1 MILLW
6 LIIIILYSCYKV
18 SSVLES
24 SSSAEARLI
33 NQLPSTQPNQ
43 CCPSPLSSFAI
54 FYPYFINPFRAY
66 FFSTSSTFWWP
77 WHQWYWW
84 PSIDRGTGPLTI
96 CPVCDANPKYQSKTR
111 KIATNTIPTPT
122 YLISQ
127 FLSPLFWP
135 WCPAVMCSRI
145 CLCDGCG
152 LLYFRD
158 IICFDIIYWKE
169 EGMGWRNRY
178 RTTRSDE
185 WSNTTQIVPGHPES
199 S

>member
-77 WHQWYWW
+77 CHQWYWW
-84 PSIDRGTGPLTI
+84 PSIDRGRGPLTI

-111 KIATNTIPTPT
+111 KIATNTIPTLT

-135 WCPAVMCSRI
+135 WCPAVMCKSPIVSLEYVCAMVVDCYIFVISFVLISYIGKRRGW
-145 CLCDGCG
+145 DGVI
-152 LLYFRD
+152 D
-158 IICFDIIYWKE
+158 IGQRGVTND
-169 EGMGWRNRY
+169 
-178 RTTRSDE
+178 
-185 WSNTTQIVPGHPES
+185 QIRHK
-199 S
+199 

>member
-1 MILLW
+1 MTNRLIIIREQQSRWKSSLSLVHKCLIMILLW

-84 PSIDRGTGPLTI
+84 PSIDRGRGPLTI

-111 KIATNTIPTPT
+111 KIATNTIPT
-122 YLISQ
+122 ISIYR
-127 FLSPLFWP
+127 LS
-135 WCPAVMCSRI
+135 
-145 CLCDGCG
+145 
-152 LLYFRD
+152 
-158 IICFDIIYWKE
+158 
-169 EGMGWRNRY
+169 
-178 RTTRSDE
+178 
-185 WSNTTQIVPGHPES
+185 
-199 S
+199 